1 LVGLDERDGNNN
13 KTIGD
18 IMATKNTD
26 KTEDKPAVVIELT
39 ADEIKANAK
48 AAKVQID
55 MINNLETAQ
64 EGLAAAIA
72 YRSLNDENMQHRHLG
87 NVFHSCGDI
96 IKATTTTGE
105 GTSEDPLVVVSV
117 DMQKKQVLALGALK
131 YAIDNLSNEELIAW
145 PLLSSLIRTRT
156 ATQPLNA
163 NQQLQRNENTE
174 VCNSITAGVQK
185 VIDLSEL
192 AQPRTKNDQ
201 PQPHTVETFNKLILG
216 MMEKMTP
223 LDANVETVVEV
234 NNG

>member
-1 LVGLDERDGNNN
+1 MSETATTT

-18 IMATKNTD
+18 IMAKQT
-26 KTEDKPAVVIELT
+26 KTETENEPAVVIELT
-39 ADEIKANAK
+39 AAEIKDNAK
-48 AAKVQID
+48 AAKVQTD

-72 YRSLNDENMQHRHLG
+72 YRSLNDENMGHRHLG

-96 IKATTTTGE
+96 IKATQTTGE
-105 GTSEDPLVVVSV
+105 GTKEDPLVVVSV

-163 NQQLQRNENTE
+163 NQQIQRDANLEMVNN
-174 VCNSITAGVQK
+174 VIVGVQA
-185 VIDLSEL
+185 VIDLSKL
-192 AQPRTKNDQ
+192 AQPRTKDDK

-223 LDANVETVVEV
+223 LNANVETVVEV
-234 NNG
+234 NG

>member
-1 LVGLDERDGNNN
+1 MSETATTT
-13 KTIGD
+13 KIIGD

-39 ADEIKANAK
+39 AAEIKDNAK
-48 AAKVQID
+48 AAKVQTE
-55 MINNLETAQ
+55 MLNNLETAQ

-72 YRSLNDENMQHRHLG
+72 YRSLNEENMGHRHLG

-96 IKATTTTGE
+96 IKATQTTGE
-105 GTSEDPLVVVSV
+105 GTEEDPLIVVSV

-163 NQQLQRNENTE
+163 NQQIQRDANLETVSN
-174 VCNSITAGVQK
+174 VIVGVQA
-185 VIDLSEL
+185 VIDLSKL

-223 LDANVETVVEV
+223 LNANVETVVEV

>member
-1 LVGLDERDGNNN
+1 
-13 KTIGD
+13 
-18 IMATKNTD
+18 MATKNTD

-39 ADEIKANAK
+39 AAEIKDNAK
-48 AAKVQID
+48 AAKVQTE
-55 MINNLETAQ
+55 MLNNLETAQ
-64 EGLAAAIA
+64 EGLAAAIE
-72 YRSLNDENMQHRHLG
+72 YRSLNEENMGHRHLG

-105 GTSEDPLVVVSV
+105 GTKEDPLIVVSV
-117 DMQKKQVLALGALK
+117 GMQKKQVLALGALK

-163 NQQLQRNENTE
+163 NQQIQRDANLEMVNN
-174 VCNSITAGVQK
+174 VIVGVQA
-185 VIDLSEL
+185 VIDLSKL
-192 AQPRTKNDQ
+192 AQPRTKDDK

-223 LDANVETVVEV
+223 LNANVETVVEV

>member
-1 LVGLDERDGNNN
+1 MSETATTT

-18 IMATKNTD
+18 IMAKQT
-26 KTEDKPAVVIELT
+26 KTETENEPAVVIELT
-39 ADEIKANAK
+39 AAEIKDNAK
-48 AAKVQID
+48 AAKVQTD

-72 YRSLNDENMQHRHLG
+72 YRSLNEENMGHRHLG

-96 IKATTTTGE
+96 IKATQTTGE
-105 GTSEDPLVVVSV
+105 GTKEDPLVVVSV

-163 NQQLQRNENTE
+163 NQQIQRDANLEMVNN
-174 VCNSITAGVQK
+174 VIVGVQA
-185 VIDLSEL
+185 VIDLSKL
-192 AQPRTKNDQ
+192 AQPRTKDDK

-223 LDANVETVVEV
+223 LNANVETVVEV
-234 NNG
+234 NG